1 MSSGSAR
8 SPIDVDVAANEAT
21 ERGQAWG
28 LTDEQ
33 MAQLTDMAR
42 TAAQQYNE
50 LLEEVAASR
59 AASSTAP
66 ATQDTTPARQNDP
79 ARVRSSVNVQITNRM
94 PAGYDGTTDFRVWLK
109 RYEAAAEAA
118 HWPNE
123 VRAATLGLYLED
135 DYFDSWETLATKED
149 WASDKEMLLGL
160 FARWQPDE
168 ILKAFHGLS
177 WDGRQPFSAF
187 AARLSRYMKDYNR
200 ALPDTSKLPKEVM
213 DRQIFDRCV
222 EAAPLAAQPELR
234 KRSPRT
240 IKDICDIVDDYKA
253 SAQASKAVAA
263 GLPNDKTG
271 PEKPVPTQAEFEAM
285 MTRSLREI
293 FQPVTEGLGQVLQ
306 TVKKQQGQQGQGRPQ
321 GLRKCG
327 ICEGPHL
334 THLCTKKKH
343 EKGCFICG
351 KEGHMARRCPQRA
364 RKGQGND
371 PLLRTLVDT
380 GSCHTIVS
388 KDAVPRAMWGQIRS
402 IPGMVINYLLYDTAV
417 FKDPWGEWQPQ
428 GSEEEMASV
437 GFTISAMVVEELYYD
452 VVLGHDFLC
461 HFGIDLLTSG
471 NPPVLVVPTEEK
483 SPMPWFTTSL
493 GGLVRALGQPPKSVV
508 DTTHYSPSV
517 VLRPAR
523 PVANVVPKA
532 TELVSD
538 QESSLPKRRGRRP
551 GHHGNRRERRQRR
564 RRASIEANYEE
575 YSTDSSVPSM
585 MSPVVAT
592 VAIQTGE
599 DLVAPL
605 GCQPKGHVEF
615 VEGTLL
621 GPGNSTTSPVASYCE
636 QGVQVDNLGSAQ
648 ASEGPGVISPGAPG
662 QVTHNYDILLG
673 SVPTHDGRSRPVIC
687 TVREARTPEVTGP
700 TQLPSRVPL
709 EGLTPPETWP
719 DEDVDPDDMK
729 DDDIAGPMRFAVPDF
744 QDEALEMPAFPD
756 EPRYEPYR
764 RLCNEYAQLFT
775 DTVDMYVSYAGSRQK
790 YFYDRKA
797 RARVFFVGQR
807 VQLKTFPN
815 PRGRANKLS
824 PVWQTGWYIRR
835 ILPGPITKSVEVL
848 HETSGQSR
856 IISVD
861 HLHIDPIQ
869 PAQIPAHL
877 GIVRH
882 PPPPPQPED
891 LPRHP
896 LAPPSTV
903 HHSDIVILDD
913 KSVSVHDGASGPAIP
928 PAPSDFVGSSFG
940 EGGERLVDGENATIA
955 SGESRGSR
963 IENFDI
969 ARAVSRASDRADSER
984 RVRWAWPEDGVL
996 EAQIDEQEDDR
1007 CDEGPEDI
1015 DNHDEVEEEVV
1026 EQPPQAPVE
1035 EHSDIDAADVSVPDE
1050 DFRSVPS
1057 EPSSRAE
1064 GSPGQSPD
1072 DPEAVPEVAG
1082 VQASHGS
1089 EGSPPTSGSGT
1100 SSSHESGDGGS
1111 DPAREVIEGNDE
1123 ARHGSSGSQ
1132 SSSSHPPSMLPEED
1146 NVNQD
1151 AVEEAHVAAPAEEPS
1166 PQRPASSPRPF
1177 RARRPPPSRFDPS
1190 TYVPLALRKS
1200 SSEEE

>member
-8 SPIDVDVAANEAT
+8 SPIDVDAATNEAT

-66 ATQDTTPARQNDP
+66 TTQDTTPARQNDP
-79 ARVRSSVNVQITNRM
+79 AR
-94 PAGYDGTTDFRVWLK
+94 
-109 RYEAAAEAA
+109 
-118 HWPNE
+118 PNE

-222 EAAPLAAQPELR
+222 EAAPLAAQSELR
-234 KRSPRT
+234 KRLPRT

-351 KEGHMARRCPQRA
+351 KGRTHGWEVSSEGPQGPGETVGRPP
-364 RKGQGND
+364 GQRPPATGCNISATVSPVID
-371 PLLRTLVDT
+371 FSDSYGIDYGGSDSMSSGGRTPGVSGSLR
-380 GSCHTIVS
+380 
-388 KDAVPRAMWGQIRS
+388 
-402 IPGMVINYLLYDTAV
+402 
-417 FKDPWGEWQPQ
+417 

-437 GFTISAMVVEELYYD
+437 GFTISAMVVEELIGCAYRREVSYAVVYY
-452 VVLGHDFLC
+452 VIGWVG
-461 HFGIDLLTSG
+461 TS
-471 NPPVLVVPTEEK
+471 
-483 SPMPWFTTSL
+483 
-493 GGLVRALGQPPKSVV
+493 VRPAPKSVM

-538 QESSLPKRRGRRP
+538 QDSSLPKRRGR
-551 GHHGNRRERRQRR
+551 NLDTT
-564 RRASIEANYEE
+564 ANYEE
-575 YSTDSSVPSM
+575 YSTDSSVPSI

-615 VEGTLL
+615 VE
-621 GPGNSTTSPVASYCE
+621 
-636 QGVQVDNLGSAQ
+636 D
-648 ASEGPGVISPGAPG
+648 EG
-662 QVTHNYDILLG
+662 
-673 SVPTHDGRSRPVIC
+673 
-687 TVREARTPEVTGP
+687 
-700 TQLPSRVPL
+700 
-709 EGLTPPETWP
+709 
-719 DEDVDPDDMK
+719 VDPDDMK

-744 QDEALEMPAFPD
+744 QDEALEMPAF
-756 EPRYEPYR
+756 
-764 RLCNEYAQLFT
+764 
-775 DTVDMYVSYAGSRQK
+775 
-790 YFYDRKA
+790 
-797 RARVFFVGQR
+797 
-807 VQLKTFPN
+807 
-815 PRGRANKLS
+815 
-824 PVWQTGWYIRR
+824 
-835 ILPGPITKSVEVL
+835 
-848 HETSGQSR
+848 SG
-856 IISVD
+856 
-861 HLHIDPIQ
+861 
-869 PAQIPAHL
+869 
-877 GIVRH
+877 
-882 PPPPPQPED
+882 
-891 LPRHP
+891 
-896 LAPPSTV
+896 
-903 HHSDIVILDD
+903 
-913 KSVSVHDGASGPAIP
+913 
-928 PAPSDFVGSSFG
+928 
-940 EGGERLVDGENATIA
+940 
-955 SGESRGSR
+955 
-963 IENFDI
+963 
-969 ARAVSRASDRADSER
+969 
-984 RVRWAWPEDGVL
+984 
-996 EAQIDEQEDDR
+996 
-1007 CDEGPEDI
+1007 
-1015 DNHDEVEEEVV
+1015 
-1026 EQPPQAPVE
+1026 
-1035 EHSDIDAADVSVPDE
+1035 
-1050 DFRSVPS
+1050 
-1057 EPSSRAE
+1057 
-1064 GSPGQSPD
+1064 
-1072 DPEAVPEVAG
+1072 
-1082 VQASHGS
+1082 
-1089 EGSPPTSGSGT
+1089 
-1100 SSSHESGDGGS
+1100 
-1111 DPAREVIEGNDE
+1111 
-1123 ARHGSSGSQ
+1123 
-1132 SSSSHPPSMLPEED
+1132 
-1146 NVNQD
+1146 
-1151 AVEEAHVAAPAEEPS
+1151 
-1166 PQRPASSPRPF
+1166 
-1177 RARRPPPSRFDPS
+1177 
-1190 TYVPLALRKS
+1190 
-1200 SSEEE
+1200 